1 MTAKP
6 LVLRSVRLLALVAL
20 LGNPQAQA
28 DAVTEWNLQAGVIL
42 AEARPNP
49 PVANRIMALVQ
60 TAVFEAANG
69 ITGRYGTNPKAQLA
83 PGASVEAAVAAA
95 NRITLL
101 RLLPAQRP
109 SIEAAYEAA
118 LAKVPSGPARAEGV
132 RVGEGAAEAV
142 LARRLD
148 DGAATPEAYRPATRP
163 GAYVPTA
170 LPVVP
175 QWAGRRPWLM
185 ASPDQFRPGPPPG
198 LDGEAWARDFAE
210 VKALGARTSA
220 TRSAEQ
226 AEIARFWEATLPSI
240 FHGVVRSV
248 ASAPGRELTRNARL
262 FAAVGQACDD
272 AVIAVFD
279 AKYHFGFWRPI
290 TAIRNGDQ
298 DGNEATERDP
308 SWTPFGDT
316 PMHPEY
322 PCAHCIVASAVA
334 TVLRAELGAG
344 PTPTLT
350 TTSPTAGG
358 AARSWKSLDAF
369 VQEVSE
375 ARICDGV
382 HYRHSTE
389 VGVAMGRQVGALA
402 VARVLRTGE

>member
-1 MTAKP
+1 MPVQP
-6 LVLRSVRLLALVAL
+6 LLLHPVRLLALVAL
-20 LGNPQAQA
+20 LGSPQARA

-69 ITGRYGTNPKAQLA
+69 ITGRYGTKAAVA
-83 PGASVEAAVAAA
+83 PGASVDAAVAAA

-101 RLLPAQRP
+101 RLLPAQGP

-118 LAKVPSGPARAEGV
+118 LAKVPGGPARAEGV
-132 RVGEGAAEAV
+132 KVGEGAAEAV

-170 LPVVP
+170 LPLVP

-185 ASPDQFRPGPPPG
+185 ASADQFRPGPPPR
-198 LDGEAWARDFAE
+198 LDSDTWARDFAE
-210 VKALGARTSA
+210 VKALGARNRA

-226 AEIARFWEATLPSI
+226 TEIARFWEATLPSI

-248 ASAPGRELTRNARL
+248 ASAPGREPTRNARL

-308 SWTPFGDT
+308 SWAPFGDT

-389 VGVAMGRQVGALA
+389 VGVAMGQRIGQLA
-402 VARVLRTGE
+402 VAKVLRAGE